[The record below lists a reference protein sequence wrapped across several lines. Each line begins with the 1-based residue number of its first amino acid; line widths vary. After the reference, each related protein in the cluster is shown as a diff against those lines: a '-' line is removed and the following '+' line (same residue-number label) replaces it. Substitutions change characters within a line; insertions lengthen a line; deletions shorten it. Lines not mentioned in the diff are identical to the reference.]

1 MATVPISASAAEQ
14 SGTPEGLF
22 VQAVAPGGPADH
34 AGLHVGDV
42 ITEID
47 GQKATTGVQLES
59 LTLTKRPGD
68 TVKVTYTRNRQ
79 SHEAT
84 ITLGASPH

>member
-1 MATVPISASAAEQ
+1 V
-14 SGTPEGLF
+14 
-22 VQAVAPGGPADH
+22 V
-34 AGLHVGDV
+34 
-42 ITEID
+42 TEID
-47 GQKATTGVQLES
+47 GQKATTSVQLEG

-68 TVKVTYTRNRQ
+68 SVKVSYTRNGQ